1 MQYAYAYQLNGTQTS
16 GLDPSAKAYINA
28 IVAAGA
34 TVTSVQKTAI
44 NNFIKE
50 EKAASRWTLHK
61 RIYLP
66 IWGVASPNAIDM
78 VGLTSGTFVNSPT
91 MGSGFIKGNATSQYF
106 NINTTLGSLGI
117 TSGNGSYIIGLKAES
132 STNIRGNFG
141 AVNTGGYVVDFR
153 FDTVS
158 GRRLAW
164 LTTDTST
171 SGTFDTSQR
180 SGVIVATRT
189 STSQYS
195 VHNHTSDLG
204 TVVYPGGVPTVNPF
218 IMARNN
224 NGTADLFSDSE
235 IAFFGFGLGLS
246 ATNAKAYALAMK
258 NLWQDCTGLTLP

>member
-1 MQYAYAYQLNGTQTS
+1 
-16 GLDPSAKAYINA
+16 
-28 IVAAGA
+28 
-34 TVTSVQKTAI
+34 
-44 NNFIKE
+44 
-50 EKAASRWTLHK
+50 
-61 RIYLP
+61 
-66 IWGVASPNAIDM
+66 M

-132 STNIRGNFG
+132 STNIRGNLG

-204 TVVYPGGVPTVNPF
+204 TVVYSGGVPTVNPF

-246 ATNAKAYALAMK
+246 ATNAKAYALEMK
-258 NLWQDCTGLTLP
+258 NLWQNCTGLTLP